1 MLQTAK
7 QCVPSVKREHPR
19 MERVKQQLLP
29 VRIVW
34 WVKLQPVALRVPVV
48 WLENQQ
54 HWVPPPIFALFVK
67 RAGSQHWV
75 LHALIALL
83 EDGSLPMLQTAKQL
97 VPSVQREHPRMG

>member
-48 WLENQQ
+48 RLENQQ
-54 HWVPPPIFALFVK
+54 HWVHPPTRALFAK
-67 RAGSQHWV
+67 RAKFRQWV
-75 LHALIALL
+75 LLALIALK
-83 EDGSLPMLQTAKQL
+83 EDG
-97 VPSVQREHPRMG
+97 